1 VERVF
6 LVYVDESGET
16 GLDLANPQQPLY
28 LLLAALVPAGPDY
41 EALSRQLEA
50 LSQDLQ
56 KRLQLGHPAPLHAVE
71 LYQRTGFFRRA
82 PLPLSPEEAFVY
94 FQRVL
99 QTVAQVVPGW
109 VGVYANKREMADI
122 LGDRKGRNLAEG
134 LRRDLIQA
142 LLERL
147 REELDRLSGYG
158 FLLAEARYPAQ
169 DHGLWRQALAH
180 LRATHPTP
188 RLQGVPALVEK
199 EHLPLAGADF
209 PAYVLADYLKRSLGV
224 GRRRP
229 HMEEWF
235 ERFFGGKVALY
246 PVGEEV
252 LKRIKTY

>member
-6 LVYVDESGET
+6 LVYVD
-16 GLDLANPQQPLY
+16 
-28 LLLAALVPAGPDY
+28 
-41 EALSRQLEA
+41 
-50 LSQDLQ
+50 
-56 KRLQLGHPAPLHAVE
+56 
-71 LYQRTGFFRRA
+71 
-82 PLPLSPEEAFVY
+82 
-94 FQRVL
+94 
-99 QTVAQVVPGW
+99 
-109 VGVYANKREMADI
+109 
-122 LGDRKGRNLAEG
+122 
-134 LRRDLIQA
+134 
-142 LLERL
+142 ERL

-180 LRATHPTP
+180 LRATRPTP

-199 EHLPLAGADF
+199 EHLPLAAADF

-224 GRRRP
+224 GRHRP